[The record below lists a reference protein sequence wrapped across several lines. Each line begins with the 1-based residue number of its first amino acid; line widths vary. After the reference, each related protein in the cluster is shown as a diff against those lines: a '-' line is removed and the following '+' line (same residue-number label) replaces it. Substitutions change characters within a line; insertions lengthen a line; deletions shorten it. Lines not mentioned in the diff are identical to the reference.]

1 MLPHL
6 SYLRIVLF
14 QMSIL
19 EIHNAPTGK
28 GKSYVVT
35 MVADLFPKSDIIF
48 LSAMTDKAL
57 FHRQGILVI
66 KNEKGEYE
74 PVDDMIKQID
84 SEIEDKES
92 IHLMAARFGLP
103 LFAYDATVVSEKKK
117 EKPREIIKGLKEKT
131 FGTSKSNNFIH
142 LDQNEMEEQSAAT
155 IIATPTTMF
164 D

>member
-92 IHLMAARFGLP
+92 
-103 LFAYDATVVSEKKK
+103 
-117 EKPREIIKGLKEKT
+117 EISTTNDKNLKQ
-131 FGTSKSNNFIH
+131 GQRSLI
-142 LDQNEMEEQSAAT
+142 
-155 IIATPTTMF
+155 
-164 D
+164 